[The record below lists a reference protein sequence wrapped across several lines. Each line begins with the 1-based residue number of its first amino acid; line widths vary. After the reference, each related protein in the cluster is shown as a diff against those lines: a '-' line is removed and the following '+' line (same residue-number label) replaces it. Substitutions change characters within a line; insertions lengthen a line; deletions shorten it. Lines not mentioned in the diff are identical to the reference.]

1 MSLPQV
7 VVRGVEAGCGVGG
20 GGGSVDGGEG
30 DGEGYGHVEVGVGD
44 GRVGVVVVV
53 VVGYEAG
60 SYVGDVSETV
70 NQNVSLPLLLLS
82 PLPPAQLH
90 PKQQVKETD

>member
-1 MSLPQV
+1 MSL
-7 VVRGVEAGCGVGG
+7 VVRGVGGECGVDG

-30 DGEGYGHVEVGVGD
+30 DGEGYGHVKVGVGD

-53 VVGYEAG
+53 VGYGAG

-82 PLPPAQLH
+82 PLPLAQLH
-90 PKQQVKETD
+90 PK